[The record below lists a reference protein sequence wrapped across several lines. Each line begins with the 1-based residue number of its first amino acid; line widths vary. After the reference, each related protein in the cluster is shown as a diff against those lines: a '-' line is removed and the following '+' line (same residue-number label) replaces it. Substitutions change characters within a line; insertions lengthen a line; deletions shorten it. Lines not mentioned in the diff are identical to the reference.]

1 MYIHTSTAC
10 LASHHM
16 PVRLE
21 PMTRQICQAALHL
34 KKHDRKCHTNSSNGF
49 QWISKNPMDYQNIPH
64 SKTIWGVYPNF
75 RQTQMRTMIMRHLLE
90 EPDLT
95 PREACPHTGNK
106 FPALQSIQHS
116 STWFNSVSF
125 ELRLCRHPGRLRH
138 LWSCCSR
145 LGPAIST
152 QEFQHSTSVLALGQ
166 NCVHFWVSHEEACR
180 ALSDSDTWPSK
191 QLLRLFGTKQVMGK
205 KEKTKLLNVCWML
218 LDVVGCWRSSS
229 CSLDLVPCSGVSSH
243 VGSRRMMRDVQ
254 VPEVWP
260 SLVTRAT
267 ARSAVRKYGSWAFP
281 RTFQTSY
288 YARMI
293 FLAGKGE
300 TVAPGCDS
308 WIA

>member
-1 MYIHTSTAC
+1 
-10 LASHHM
+10 
-16 PVRLE
+16 
-21 PMTRQICQAALHL
+21 MTRQICQAALHL
-34 KKHDRKCHTNSSNGF
+34 KKHDRKWSRLWHPSHQLFKWVCLKISNGYPKL
-49 QWISKNPMDYQNIPH
+49 QWMDYQNIPH
-64 SKTIWGVYPNF
+64 SKTIWGVYLNF

-95 PREACPHTGNK
+95 PREACPNTGNK
-106 FPALQSIQHS
+106 FPVRQSIQHS

-180 ALSDSDTWPSK
+180 ALSDSDTLPSK

-205 KEKTKLLNVCWML
+205 KKKPSYWHECL

-229 CSLDLVPCSGVSSH
+229 CSLDLVPCSGLSSH